1 MTDDQLHVVMPFVA
15 MLVLIM
21 AIAFRSLD

>member
-21 AIAFRSLD
+21 AIALRSLD